1 MQDVNIVFHLAAQSR
16 VLGAV
21 GNLEYSFS
29 TNVQGTLNVLTTARD
44 AGVKRVIFTS
54 SREVYGDPNQLPVP
68 ETAVLLPKNVYGA
81 SKMAGEAYCQSF
93 RNDGLETV
101 VLRLAN
107 VYGTRDHDRVI
118 PLFIENALQG
128 RTLTINGGDQLVDF
142 VWIEIVIDALCAA
155 GFEQAMSTPHNIG
168 SGKGITIS
176 ELASRVLEQTG
187 AKASLEYSA
196 RHHAVVVGF
205 IADVSR
211 ARKELNLPVVDDPL
225 HSLGAVIRF
234 TRGTPIKNS

>member
-1 MQDVNIVFHLAAQSR
+1 MQDVSIVFHLAAQSR

-21 GNLEYSFS
+21 ENLEYSFS

-54 SREVYGDPNQLPVP
+54 SREVYGDPDHLPVP

-81 SKMAGEAYCQSF
+81 SKMAGEAYCHSF
-93 RNDGLETV
+93 RKDGLETV

-128 RTLTINGGDQLVDF
+128 RALIINGGNQVVDF

-155 GFEQAMSTPHNIG
+155 GFEQTISTPLNIG

-176 ELASRVLEQTG
+176 DWPLE
-187 AKASLEYSA
+187 S
-196 RHHAVVVGF
+196 
-205 IADVSR
+205 
-211 ARKELNLPVVDDPL
+211 
-225 HSLGAVIRF
+225 
-234 TRGTPIKNS
+234 